1 MRLYLHIFKIKL
13 DPLLRDHAK
22 NFSTNML
29 DRKSQLH
36 KLQQSLPWTQIP
48 LVASAPM
55 GGVATSDLAIA
66 VSKSGGLGQLGFS
79 GSVLGMQMELDKVKE
94 GLKEVPS
101 SEVLPVGV
109 GIICLSNSVQPWL
122 QLFHRY
128 HPAIAWLSFGTAEQF
143 SAWTNGIRNIS
154 PSTKI
159 WIQLGDVTS
168 AVEAA
173 KVCRPDAL
181 VLQGSDA
188 GGHGHVHGASII
200 TLVPEVI
207 DSLENEGLGD
217 ISIIAAGGIT
227 DGRSAAAAI
236 MLGASGVV
244 MGTRYLGAEEAQ
256 FDTDV
261 REAVFHGTDG
271 GKNTVR
277 SRVFDDFYGDNFWP
291 ETYDGRC
298 LRGAIYED
306 FEAGMSIEEVQRR
319 AYDAS
324 AQVGSAKASIKD
336 LMAVWAGTG
345 VGMIKRLEK
354 AGDITRAVREDA
366 KKLLLG
372 GNSWL

>member
-1 MRLYLHIFKIKL
+1 M
-13 DPLLRDHAK
+13 P
-22 NFSTNML
+22 

-55 GGVATSDLAIA
+55 GGVATSDLALA

-94 GLKEVPS
+94 GLKEVTS
-101 SEVLPVGV
+101 TKVLPVGV

-122 QLFHRY
+122 QLFRKY
-128 HPAIAWLSFGTAEQF
+128 QPATVWLSFGTTQQF
-143 SAWTNGIRNIS
+143 LTWATGIRGVS
-154 PSTKI
+154 PNTEI
-159 WIQLGDVTS
+159 WIQVGDVAS
-168 AVEAA
+168 AVEVA

-236 MLGASGVV
+236 MLGASGIV

-256 FDTDV
+256 FDADV
-261 REAVFHGTDG
+261 REAVFRETDG

-298 LRGAIYED
+298 LRGAIYDD
-306 FEAGMSIEEVQRR
+306 FEAGMSIEEVQSKL
-319 AYDAS
+319 YDAS
-324 AQVGSAKASIKD
+324 AQLGSVEAPIKD
-336 LMAVWAGTG
+336 VMTVWAGTG
-345 VGMIKRLEK
+345 VGMVKRLEK

-372 GNSWL
+372 GSSWL

>member
-1 MRLYLHIFKIKL
+1 M
-13 DPLLRDHAK
+13 P
-22 NFSTNML
+22 

-66 VSKSGGLGQLGFS
+66 ISKSGGLGQLGFS
-79 GSVLGMQMELDKVKE
+79 GSVLGMQMDLEKVKE
-94 GLKEVPS
+94 GLKDAIS
-101 SEVLPVGV
+101 TEVLPVGV

-122 QLFHRY
+122 QLFRLY
-128 HPAIAWLSFGTAEQF
+128 QPATVWLSFGTAQQF
-143 SAWTNGIRNIS
+143 LTWTKGIRDVS
-154 PSTKI
+154 PNTKI

-168 AVEAA
+168 AVEVA

-188 GGHGHVHGASII
+188 GGHGHVHGASIV

-207 DSLENEGLGD
+207 DSLEEEGLGD
-217 ISIIAAGGIT
+217 ISIIAAGGIM
-227 DGRSAAAAI
+227 DGRSAASAI
-236 MLGASGVV
+236 MLGASGIV

-261 REAVFHGTDG
+261 REAVFRETDG

-319 AYDAS
+319 VYNAS
-324 AQVGSAKASIKD
+324 AQPDSGEVPIKD
-336 LMAVWAGTG
+336 IMTVWAGTG
-345 VGMIKRLEK
+345 VGMVKRLEK
-354 AGDITRAVREDA
+354 AGDITRAVREEA

-372 GNSWL
+372 GSSWL